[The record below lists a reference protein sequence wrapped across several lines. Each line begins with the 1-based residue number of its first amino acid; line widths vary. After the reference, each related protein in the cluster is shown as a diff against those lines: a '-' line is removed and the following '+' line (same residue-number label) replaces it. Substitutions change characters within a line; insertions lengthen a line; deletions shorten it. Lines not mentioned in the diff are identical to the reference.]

1 MENLDFN
8 TIETTRR
15 DDSVVATL
23 MRNVYIWMT
32 LALVIT
38 GLTAFVTAHSAVLLS
53 ILFSSRISLF
63 VVILAEL
70 GLVMYLSARID
81 KMSFTTA
88 TLMFILYSVVN
99 GLTLSVIF
107 LVYSISAIT
116 TTFFATAGTFASM
129 AIIGSVT
136 KKDLSGFGKFF
147 LMSIIGLI
155 IASVVNIFMGNAMLD
170 LIISGVGVV
179 IFAGLTAY
187 DSQKIRQMLATMDD
201 VDDSSMKLA
210 LIGSLSLYL
219 DFINLFLYLLR
230 IFGRRD

>member
-38 GLTAFVTAHSAVLLS
+38 GLTAFVTAHSAALLS
-53 ILFSSRISLF
+53 ILFSSKISLF
-63 VVILAEL
+63 LVILAEL

-129 AIIGSVT
+129 AVIGSVT

>member
-38 GLTAFVTAHSAVLLS
+38 GLTAFVTAHSAALLS
-53 ILFSSRISLF
+53 ILFSSKISLF
-63 VVILAEL
+63 LVILAEL